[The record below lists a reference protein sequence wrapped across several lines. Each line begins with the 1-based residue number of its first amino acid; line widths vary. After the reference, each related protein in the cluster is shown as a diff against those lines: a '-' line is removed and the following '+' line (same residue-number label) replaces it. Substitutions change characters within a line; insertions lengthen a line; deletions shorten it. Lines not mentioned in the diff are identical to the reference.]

1 MLEQTTLWCFFVVLS
16 STLATF
22 LKWSNNEI
30 MKVIGLIIISLSLII
45 LFRNLLEK
53 QSFMF
58 FALSFLLFIATH
70 SVFVNIVVTQ
80 FKIKPLKPQWH

>member
-70 SVFVNIVVTQ
+70 LIIN
-80 FKIKPLKPQWH
+80 KLKNTF

>member
-70 SVFVNIVVTQ
+70 LIINKLKNIQ
-80 FKIKPLKPQWH
+80 KYFLKHQR